1 MSVQDPQKLAESLIQ
16 RDQEF
21 LWHPYSN
28 ALVPSPVYPV
38 ERAEGAKITL
48 VDGRVLVD
56 GMASW
61 WSVIHGY
68 NHPELNQALKTQ
80 IDKVSHVMFGGLT
93 HQPAV
98 DLAETLVNMTPTGL
112 TRVFFSDSGSVAV
125 EVAIK
130 MALQYW
136 QSQGKKSKHKLM
148 SLRRGYH
155 GDTFAAMSVCDPETG
170 MHHIFSE
177 ILAKQVFT
185 DSPSVKFNETF
196 DESHLIDFKETLV
209 ENRDQ
214 LAAVILE
221 PIVQGTGGMN
231 FYSPEFLKRVKQ
243 LCEEHNVL
251 LIADEIA
258 TGFGRTGKLFACEY
272 ADITPDIL
280 CLGKSLTAGYMTLAA
295 TLCTNE
301 IAEKICTG
309 DVPVF
314 MHGPTFMA
322 NPLACSVALKS
333 CQLLQQQNWSTQVAH
348 IHHIMIQELTPA
360 KFIKGVSDVRSL
372 GAIGVVELENP
383 VTLHDVQDW
392 FVQAGIWVRPFGKL
406 VYIMPPLVI
415 SENQLRFLC
424 HQLLTV
430 VERICTSQQ

>member
-1 MSVQDPQKLAESLIQ
+1 MSVKDPQKLAESLIQ
-16 RDQEF
+16 RDREF

-38 ERAEGAKITL
+38 DRAQGAEITL

-68 NHPELNQALKTQ
+68 NHPDLNHALKAQ

-98 DLAETLVNMTPTGL
+98 DLAETLVNITPNGL

-177 ILAKQVFT
+177 ILVKQVFT
-185 DSPSVKFNETF
+185 DSPSVKFNEAF
-196 DESHLIDFKETLV
+196 DESYIKDFKETLV
-209 ENRDQ
+209 KNRDQ

-272 ADITPDIL
+272 AEITPDIL

-295 TLCTNE
+295 TLCTDE

-309 DVPVF
+309 EVPVF

-333 CQLLQQQNWSTQVAH
+333 CELLQNQNWSEQVAK
-348 IHHIMIQELTPA
+348 IHDIMIQELLPA
-360 KFIKGVSDVRSL
+360 KLIKGVNEVRSL

-424 HQLLTV
+424 QQLISV
-430 VERICTSQQ
+430 VERICAHQK